1 MWFHSIDSFRSGSD
15 RGPRR
20 QRGRP
25 ARTRLLLEVLE
36 DRWLPSFTLGAL
48 TLVGPTDPFAECSTA
63 GQVGTNYPNSQV
75 EPRVA
80 VDPSNPAH
88 IVGVWQQDRWSNGGA
103 QGIVAAV
110 SFDGGLHWREVVI
123 PGLTACSG
131 GTIQRASDPW
141 VSIGPTGTVF
151 VSSLA
156 VNLDATGQTLN
167 SSILVSRST
176 NGGITWGPPTTVITD
191 GPNYMD
197 DKESITADPVNQNL
211 VYAVWDRIKIGNSF
225 NFGGQ
230 ALFCPEH

>member
-1 MWFHSIDSFRSGSD
+1 MWLHSMNSFRIRPG
-15 RGPRR
+15 RR
-20 QRGRP
+20 LRP
-25 ARTRLLLEVLE
+25 QKVRQAKTRLLLEMLE
-36 DRWLPSFTLGAL
+36 DRALPSFTLGAL
-48 TLVGPTDPFAECSTA
+48 AQVGPTDPFAGCSTA

-80 VDPSNPAH
+80 VDPSHPAH

-103 QGIVAAV
+103 QGIVAGV
-110 SFDGGLHWREVVI
+110 SFDGGQSWTEVVI
-123 PGLTACSG
+123 PGLTVCSG

-141 VSIGPTGTVF
+141 VSIGPMGTVF

-156 VNLDATGQTLN
+156 VNLDATGQTLS

-176 NGGITWGPPTTVITD
+176 DGGLTWGPPTTLITD

-197 DKESITADPVNQNL
+197 DKESITADPVNPNL